1 MIDSNA
7 AGLNEFERERYS
19 RQIRIDGFGEEA
31 QLRLKRST
39 ALVSRVGGVGGTA
52 AMNLV
57 RAGIGRV
64 ILAHHGDVVPEYL
77 NRMQLI
83 NEEDVGKPLVST
95 WSTKLKAI
103 NPALEV
109 VEFPHYVNDGNV
121 RELVQMADIVID
133 GAPLFEERYAM
144 NRAAFELGKPI
155 CMGAMYSTE
164 GYASTFVPGKTACL
178 ACVYPTA
185 PDYWTHIK
193 VFPAIGP
200 GPVMVGTTIAME
212 AIKVLTGFGQ
222 ALLNKLWFFDLE
234 TNVVRHMNIRRDM
247 NCKVCSGLFRP

>member
-1 MIDSNA
+1 MTTFSHTTLTEI
-7 AGLNEFERERYS
+7 EREKYS
-19 RQIRIDGFGEEA
+19 RQLRIEGFGEA
-31 QLRLKRST
+31 GQLRLKNAT

-64 ILAHHGDVVPEYL
+64 ILAHHGDIVPEYL
-77 NRMQLI
+77 NRWQLI
-83 NEEDVGKPLVST
+83 NEDDVGKPVVGT
-95 WSTKLKAI
+95 WAKKLRAI
-103 NPALEV
+103 NPSLEI
-109 VEFPHYVNDGNV
+109 VEFPHYLNDNNV
-121 RELVQMADIVID
+121 RDLVAMSDVVVD

-144 NRAAFELGKPI
+144 NKAAFELGKPL

-164 GYASTFVPGKTACL
+164 GYASTFIPGKTPCL

-185 PDYWTHIK
+185 PEYWTNIK

-212 AIKVLTGFGQ
+212 AIKVISGFGQ
-222 ALLNKLWFFDLE
+222 PLLNKLWFFDIE
-234 TNVVRHMNIRRDM
+234 SNAVRHFNIHRNVD
-247 NCKVCSGLFRP
+247 CKVCGHLHH